1 MRSIHILHHSI
12 SPFVGQYPEG
22 DPLHYNTGIP
32 MLFGRAILEHYPT
45 IEVEVWRPECTLR
58 QGEYQWRDEDD
69 ILHRVFRSTRVR
81 INVEYSS
88 ALIRALRSIG
98 SGSDVVI
105 WFHGIYNLQAYMAAS
120 RLPAVPVIAQSHG
133 GYPGRA
139 LFQISH
145 HPWKRFYYLLFD
157 PVERGTLPRFPHF
170 FAISS
175 QEQQY
180 LEKFTGIPR
189 NRVSFSPTGMS
200 FERFS
205 PGDKA
210 ESRICCGIPAEQR
223 VILYVGRLIH
233 EKGLEYLIEA
243 FKTVQSEIGGA
254 HLYLIGDGP
263 LRPTLQAQVS
273 RDRMEAQ
280 VDFVGYVHSH
290 LLPDWYRA
298 ADVVVMPSFYEW
310 FGKVAAEAMACGT
323 PVVTTQTG
331 GTIDIVREF
340 ECGILVPPRDTE
352 GLASA
357 IQKVLSGMYEARPN
371 IERGRSMFDW
381 NAKLRHAF
389 AIFAQQRDSGEIS
402 QGMTNDP

>member
-12 SPFVGQYPEG
+12 SPFKGQYPEG

-32 MLFGRAILEHYPT
+32 MLFGRAILERYPT
-45 IEVEVWRPECTLR
+45 YEVEVWRPECTLSR
-58 QGEYQWRDEDD
+58 GEYQWRDEDG

-88 ALIRALRSIG
+88 ALIRALRTIEGG
-98 SGSDVVI
+98 SEVVI
-105 WFHGIYNLQAYMAAS
+105 WFHGIYNLQAYVAAS

-139 LFQISH
+139 LFQISNH
-145 HPWKRFYYLLFD
+145 RWKRFYYLLFV
-157 PVERGTLPRFPHF
+157 PAERRPLKRFPHI

-180 LEKFTGIPR
+180 LETYAGIPR

-200 FERFS
+200 FEHFS
-205 PGDKA
+205 PGDST
-210 ESRICCGIPAEQR
+210 ESRIQCGIPADQR
-223 VILYVGRLIH
+223 VILFVGRLIH
-233 EKGLEYLIEA
+233 EKGPECLIEA
-243 FKTVQSEIGGA
+243 FKTVQSEIDGA
-254 HLYLIGDGP
+254 HLYLVGDGP
-263 LRPTLQAQVS
+263 LRPALQAQVS
-273 RDRMEAQ
+273 RDELEAQ
-280 VDFVGYVHSH
+280 VHFVGYVHSH

-298 ADVVVMPSFYEW
+298 ADVVVMPSYYEW

-331 GTIDIVREF
+331 GTIDIIREF
-340 ECGILVPPRDTE
+340 ECGILVPPRDSE
-352 GLASA
+352 GLACA
-357 IQKVLSGMYEARPN
+357 IQKVLSGKYEARPN
-371 IERGRSMFDW
+371 IGRGRSTFDW
-381 NAKLRHAF
+381 SAKLRHAF
-389 AIFAQQRDSGEIS
+389 AIFAQQRELDAVS